1 MNTQLVQQIASENP
15 QLTADYQKRMQE
27 LLSRSA
33 TDTAFRARLIAE
45 PRPAMEEFFGLDCS
59 AVDVRFVENHA
70 DATIVLPPFV
80 DENAELSDRE
90 LEAVAGGTDPCVG
103 SIIVSIVTIIGTGIA
118 LYQQGKGDAQQQ
130 TAQ

>member
-1 MNTQLVQQIASENP
+1 MNTQFAQQVASDNP

-33 TDTAFRARLIAE
+33 TDTAFRARLVTE

-59 AVDVRFVENHA
+59 GVDVRFVENHA

-103 SIIVSIVTIIGTGIA
+103 SIIISIVTIIGTGIA
-118 LYQQGKGDAQQQ
+118 LYQDGKEDAQK